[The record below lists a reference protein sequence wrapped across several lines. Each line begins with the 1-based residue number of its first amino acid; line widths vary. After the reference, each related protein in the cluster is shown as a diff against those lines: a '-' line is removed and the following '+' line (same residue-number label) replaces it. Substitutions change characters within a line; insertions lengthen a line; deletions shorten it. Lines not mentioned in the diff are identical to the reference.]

1 MHADIPKFRTFFVI
15 FEQFF
20 IHSFRKHKKS
30 PSSYYKEGTHF
41 HSFISTG
48 TVPPIFVQ
56 LNRPED
62 PLPANISI
70 KTVPPEAVLL
80 QRKS

>member
-48 TVPPIFVQ
+48 TAQ
-56 LNRPED
+56 
-62 PLPANISI
+62 
-70 KTVPPEAVLL
+70 PEAVLL